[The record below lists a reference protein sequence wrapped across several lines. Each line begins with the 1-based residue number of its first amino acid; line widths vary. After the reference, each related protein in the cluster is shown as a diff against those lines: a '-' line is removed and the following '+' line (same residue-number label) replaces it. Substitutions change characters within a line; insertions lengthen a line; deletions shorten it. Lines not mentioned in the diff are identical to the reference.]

1 MERST
6 FRVALRF
13 VRYQNSAD
21 VEWNTADT
29 LTSDKSITTAIIV
42 ALNNINQSVNGSLCQ
57 ITSLEVYRGRRHI
70 TEVGC
75 DGFSLNDEGI
85 FMVKY

>member
-13 VRYQNSAD
+13 GRFQNSTD

-29 LTSDKSITTAIIV
+29 LMSDNSITTAIIV
-42 ALNNINQSVNGSLCQ
+42 ALYSINQPVNGSLCQ

-70 TEVGC
+70 NRISH
-75 DGFSLNDEGI
+75 DGFFLSNEGI
-85 FMVKY
+85 IRVI

>member
-42 ALNNINQSVNGSLCQ
+42 AFKQHQPVSEWLTLSNNKS
-57 ITSLEVYRGRRHI
+57 
-70 TEVGC
+70 
-75 DGFSLNDEGI
+75 
-85 FMVKY
+85 